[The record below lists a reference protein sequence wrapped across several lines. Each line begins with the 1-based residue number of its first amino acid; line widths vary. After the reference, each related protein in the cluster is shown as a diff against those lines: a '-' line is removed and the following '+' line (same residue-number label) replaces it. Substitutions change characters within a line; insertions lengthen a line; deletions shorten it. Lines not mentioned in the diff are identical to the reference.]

1 MTSNGPRRPALYSYV
16 LRYVTSL
23 RTSCISLD
31 QLDHGLHNP
40 GASQLPGQSLVQAFT
55 GVARLCPLL
64 PSWVSLTLDGPRPWL
79 TPMTGGK
86 SREGGERRRQES
98 FSWRSRRWGVTFNQ
112 WNSYGNK
119 HGSIQMW
126 MLHLSGRLTVLWHD
140 VRHFQIPIT

>member
-16 LRYVTSL
+16 LRYLTSP

-55 GVARLCPLL
+55 GVARALSSPAQLSV
-64 PSWVSLTLDGPRPWL
+64 PDPGRTPTLAHTNDRGQEQ
-79 TPMTGGK
+79 GGRWK
-86 SREGGERRRQES
+86 EETES
-98 FSWRSRRWGVTFNQ
+98 FSWRSRRRGVTFNQ

-119 HGSIQMW
+119 RGSMQMW
-126 MLHLSGRLTVLWHD
+126 MLHLSGCLTVLWHD